1 MKLRQGKIRSRGDIV
16 FDTVNT
22 IVMLIII
29 VITIYP
35 FLNILAISLNEARD
49 SAAGG
54 IYLLPRKLSFD
65 SYESVFRYEGIY
77 HAFIVSAVRTVI
89 GTVLA
94 LILTSLA
101 AYVMTKKYLIG
112 YRYLYLFFVVS
123 MFINGGLIPTL
134 FLYQRLRIYNT
145 FWVYILPGAFGV
157 YNMILMRTFILQL
170 PKELEE
176 SALLDGANELQSFIK
191 VILPLSKPILAT
203 IGLFVAVGQWNAW
216 QDTLFFTTN
225 PNLESLQ
232 YVLMKVLQQAEAS
245 SMARQ
250 AKRSMAQLRTISI
263 TPESI
268 KMAITIVATLPIIC
282 VYPFV
287 QKHFVKGM
295 MVGAVKG

>member
-1 MKLRQGKIRSRGDIV
+1 MRLRHRKIRTWGDIV
-16 FDTVNT
+16 FDTINT
-22 IVMLIII
+22 IVMLVII

-54 IYLLPRKLSFD
+54 IYLLPRKFSID
-65 SYESVFRYEGIY
+65 SYETVFQYEGIY
-77 HAFIVSAVRTVI
+77 HAFIISAVRTVI

-112 YRYLYLFFVVS
+112 YRFIYLFFVVS

-134 FLYQRLRIYNT
+134 FLYQRLNIYNT

-157 YNMILMRTFILQL
+157 YYMILMRSFILQL

-176 SALLDGANELQSFIK
+176 SALLDGANEIQTFIK

-216 QDTLFFTTN
+216 QDTLFYTTN

-232 YVLMKVLQQAEAS
+232 YVLMKVLQQAEAA
-245 SMARQ
+245 SMARKV
-250 AKRSMAQLRTISI
+250 KRSMSQMRTISI

-282 VYPFV
+282 VYPFI